1 MRFVEKIKPI
11 AELRETS
18 EPLMIT
24 QNGEATGVIQDN
36 KSDAD
41 DRSTLELLKLLA
53 MGRKQIEEGKFS
65 SAKDVFARMDKE
77 IFG

>member
-1 MRFVEKIKPI
+1 MRFVEKIQPI

-18 EPLMIT
+18 EPLISM
-24 QNGEATGVIQDN
+24 QNGETTCVIQDIT
-36 KSDAD
+36 SDAG
-41 DRSTLELLKLLA
+41 DRNTLELLNLLA

-77 IFG
+77 ILG